1 MLSAALSMISDETDK
16 ELVRSLYENNEQLM
30 YNVAYKILH
39 NRSDAED
46 AVQDAFVNVIN
57 HLEKIREIN
66 CNETRFYL
74 VIIVKNISLNK
85 LKKKQQRHPEVD
97 IDEVFDA
104 QSDENV
110 EAEALDKINSE
121 VIREALCELSDK
133 DYEIMF
139 LYLIK
144 EYTPSDIAQLLGIT
158 ANLARQQIFRARQ
171 RLIKLLEKRGINNDI

>member
-1 MLSAALSMISDETDK
+1 MLSAVLSMIKDETDK

-30 YNVAYKILH
+30 YNIAYNILH

-46 AVQDAFVNVIN
+46 AVQDAFVSVIN
-57 HLEKIREIN
+57 HLEKIREII

-74 VIIVKNISLNK
+74 VIIVKNISLNM
-85 LKKKQQRHPEVD
+85 LKKKQRHPEVD
-97 IDEVFDA
+97 IDEVFDT

-110 EAEALDKINSE
+110 EVEALGKINSE
-121 VIREALCELSDK
+121 IIREALRELSDK

-144 EYTPSDIAQLLGIT
+144 EHTPSEIAQLLGIT
-158 ANLARQQIFRARQ
+158 GNQARQRIFRARQ
-171 RLIKLLEKRGINNDI
+171 RLIKLLEKRGVNNET

>member
-1 MLSAALSMISDETDK
+1 MLSAVLSMLSDETDK

-30 YNVAYKILH
+30 YNIAYNILH

-46 AVQDAFVNVIN
+46 AVQDAFVSVIN

-66 CNETRFYL
+66 CNETRFYI
-74 VIIVKNISLNK
+74 VIIVKNISLNM
-85 LKKKQQRHPEVD
+85 LKKKQHHPEVD
-97 IDEVFDA
+97 IDEIFDT

-110 EAEALDKINSE
+110 EVEALGKINSE
-121 VIREALCELSDK
+121 IIRETLRELSDK

-144 EYTPSDIAQLLGIT
+144 EHTPSEIAQLLGIT
-158 ANLARQQIFRARQ
+158 GNQARQRIFRARQ
-171 RLIKLLEKRGINNDI
+171 RLIKLLEKRGINNET

>member
-1 MLSAALSMISDETDK
+1 MLSAVLSMIKDETDK

-46 AVQDAFVNVIN
+46 AVQDAFVSVIN
-57 HLEKIREIN
+57 HLEKICEIN

-74 VIIVKNISLNK
+74 VIIVKNISLNM
-85 LKKKQQRHPEVD
+85 LKKKQRHREVD
-97 IDEVFDA
+97 IDEIFDT

-110 EAEALDKINSE
+110 EAEALGKINSE
-121 VIREALCELSDK
+121 KIREALRELSDK

-144 EYTPSDIAQLLGIT
+144 EHTPSEIAQLLGIT
-158 ANLARQQIFRARQ
+158 GNYARQRIFRARQ
-171 RLIKLLEKRGINNDI
+171 RLIKLLEKRGINNET

>member
-1 MLSAALSMISDETDK
+1 M
-16 ELVRSLYENNEQLM
+16 
-30 YNVAYKILH
+30 
-39 NRSDAED
+39 
-46 AVQDAFVNVIN
+46 QDAFVNVIN

-85 LKKKQQRHPEVD
+85 LKKKQRHPEVD

-110 EAEALDKINSE
+110 EAEALYKINSE

-139 LYLIK
+139 
-144 EYTPSDIAQLLGIT
+144 YTISRSILRPISHSFLALQQTLHANKYSVQDSD
-158 ANLARQQIFRARQ
+158 
-171 RLIKLLEKRGINNDI
+171 

>member
-1 MLSAALSMISDETDK
+1 MLSAILSMINAETDK
-16 ELVRSLYENNEQLM
+16 EVVRSLYEANEQLM
-30 YNVAYKILH
+30 YNIAYNILH

-46 AVQDAFVNVIN
+46 AVQDAFVSVIN

-74 VIIVKNISLNK
+74 VIIVKNISLNM
-85 LKKKQQRHPEVD
+85 LKMKQRHPEVD
-97 IDEVFDA
+97 IDEIFDT

-110 EAEALDKINSE
+110 EVEALGKINSE
-121 VIREALCELSDK
+121 IIREALRELSDK

-144 EYTPSDIAQLLGIT
+144 EHTPSEIAQLLGIT
-158 ANLARQQIFRARQ
+158 GNQARQWIFRARQ
-171 RLIKLLEKRGINNDI
+171 RLIKLLEKRGINNET